1 MRNTR
6 FSDSIA
12 MIATVLFGG
21 LLGGLS
27 SLPAQAQ
34 WNNYGYNGTLVRCE
48 SRDGRT
54 ERCSTNG
61 GDAQLVRQFSDTA
74 CIRGRTWGSDSRGIW
89 VSSGCRAEFRVETGY
104 GYGDDGYAYGGG
116 SGYGNSYGN
125 SYGYASDGTFRCE
138 SRDGRT
144 ERCGNGGRAEFVRQL
159 SNSPCIRGQT
169 WGSDSRGVWVSGG
182 CRALF
187 RTGYGNGNGYGN
199 GGYGG
204 SDLVRCESRDNRSHS
219 CNMSVGRN
227 GEIRL
232 LRQLSDKPCVEGR
245 TWGQSRSGVWVTQ
258 GCRAEFVVS
267 RRGSRSGDGWDRP
280 PGDLGDSRPPGG

>member
-245 TWGQSRSGVWVTQ
+245 TWGQSRSG
-258 GCRAEFVVS
+258 
-267 RRGSRSGDGWDRP
+267 DGWDRP

>member
-1 MRNTR
+1 MRNT
-6 FSDSIA
+6 
-12 MIATVLFGG
+12 MVLIATVLF
-21 LLGGLS
+21 GGLS

-54 ERCSTNG
+54 ERCSTGG
-61 GDAQLVRQFSDTA
+61 GDTQLVRQFSDNA
-74 CIRGRTWGSDSRGIW
+74 CIRNRTWGTDSRGIW
-89 VSSGCRAEFRVETGY
+89 VSSGCRAEFRVERGY
-104 GYGDDGYAYGGG
+104 GYDDDYGYGGNSG
-116 SGYGNSYGN
+116 YNNGYGNG
-125 SYGYASDGTFRCE
+125 YGYASDGTFRCE
-138 SRDGRT
+138 SRDNRT
-144 ERCGNGGRAEFVRQL
+144 TRCGNGGRAEFVRQL

-187 RTGYGNGNGYGN
+187 RTGYGNYGN
-199 GGYGG
+199 SGYGG
-204 SDLVRCESRDNRSHS
+204 NNLVRCESRDNRSRS

-227 GEIRL
+227 GEIRM

-245 TWGQSRSGVWVTQ
+245 TWGQTRSGVWVTQ

-280 PGDLGDSRPPGG
+280 PGDLGDNRPPGG

>member
-1 MRNTR
+1 MVL
-6 FSDSIA
+6 
-12 MIATVLFGG
+12 IATVLF
-21 LLGGLS
+21 GGLS

-54 ERCSTNG
+54 ERCSTGG
-61 GDAQLVRQFSDTA
+61 GDTQLVRQFSDNA
-74 CIRGRTWGSDSRGIW
+74 CIRNRTWGTDSRGIW
-89 VSSGCRAEFRVETGY
+89 VSSGCRAEFRVERGY
-104 GYGDDGYAYGGG
+104 GYDDDYGYGGNSG
-116 SGYGNSYGN
+116 YNNGYGNG
-125 SYGYASDGTFRCE
+125 YGYASDGTFRCE
-138 SRDGRT
+138 SRDNRT
-144 ERCGNGGRAEFVRQL
+144 TRCGNGRRAEFVRQL

-187 RTGYGNGNGYGN
+187 RTGYGNSGYGN

-204 SDLVRCESRDNRSHS
+204 SDLVRCESRDNRSRS

-245 TWGQSRSGVWVTQ
+245 TWGQTRSGVWVTQ

-280 PGDLGDSRPPGG
+280 PGDLGDNRPPGG

>member
-1 MRNTR
+1 MRNT
-6 FSDSIA
+6 
-12 MIATVLFGG
+12 MVLIATVLF
-21 LLGGLS
+21 GGLS

-54 ERCSTNG
+54 ERCSTGG
-61 GDAQLVRQFSDTA
+61 GDTQLVRQFSDNA
-74 CIRGRTWGSDSRGIW
+74 CIRNRTWGTDSRGIW
-89 VSSGCRAEFRVETGY
+89 VSSGCRAEFRVERGY
-104 GYGDDGYAYGGG
+104 GYDDDYGYGGNSG
-116 SGYGNSYGN
+116 YNNGYGNG
-125 SYGYASDGTFRCE
+125 YGYASDGTFRCE
-138 SRDGRT
+138 SRDNRT
-144 ERCGNGGRAEFVRQL
+144 TRCGNGGRAEFVRQL
-159 SNSPCIRGQT
+159 SNSPCVRGQT

-187 RTGYGNGNGYGN
+187 RTGYGNYGN
-199 GGYGG
+199 SGYGG
-204 SDLVRCESRDNRSHS
+204 SDLVRCESRDNRSRS

-227 GEIRL
+227 GEIRM

-245 TWGQSRSGVWVTQ
+245 TWGQTRSGVWVTQ

-280 PGDLGDSRPPGG
+280 PGDLGDNRPPGG

>member
-1 MRNTR
+1 MRNT
-6 FSDSIA
+6 
-12 MIATVLFGG
+12 MVLIATVLF
-21 LLGGLS
+21 GGLS

-54 ERCSTNG
+54 ERCSTGG
-61 GDAQLVRQFSDTA
+61 GDTQLVRQLSDNA
-74 CIRGRTWGSDSRGIW
+74 CIRNRTWGTDSRGIW
-89 VSSGCRAEFRVETGY
+89 VSSGCRAEFRVERGY
-104 GYGDDGYAYGGG
+104 GYDDDYGYGGNSG
-116 SGYGNSYGN
+116 YSNGYGNG
-125 SYGYASDGTFRCE
+125 YGYASDGTFRCE
-138 SRDGRT
+138 SRDNRT
-144 ERCGNGGRAEFVRQL
+144 TRCGNGGRAEFVRQL

-187 RTGYGNGNGYGN
+187 RTGYGNYGN
-199 GGYGG
+199 SGYGG
-204 SDLVRCESRDNRSHS
+204 NNLVRCESRDNRSRS

-227 GEIRL
+227 GDIRL

-245 TWGQSRSGVWVTQ
+245 TWGQTRSGVWVTQ

-280 PGDLGDSRPPGG
+280 PGDLGDNRPPGG

>member
-1 MRNTR
+1 MRNT
-6 FSDSIA
+6 
-12 MIATVLFGG
+12 MVLIATV

-27 SLPAQAQ
+27 SLPAHAQ
-34 WNNYGYNGTLVRCE
+34 WNNYGYNGTVVRCE

-54 ERCSTNG
+54 ERCSTGG
-61 GDAQLVRQFSDTA
+61 GDTQLVRQFSDNA
-74 CIRGRTWGSDSRGIW
+74 CIRNRTWGTDSRGIW
-89 VSSGCRAEFRVETGY
+89 VSSGCRAEFRVERGY
-104 GYGDDGYAYGGG
+104 GYHDDDYGYGGNSG
-116 SGYGNSYGN
+116 YNSGYGNG
-125 SYGYASDGTFRCE
+125 YGYASDGTFRCE
-138 SRDGRT
+138 SRDNRT
-144 ERCGNGGRAEFVRQL
+144 TRCGSGGRAEFVRQL

-187 RTGYGNGNGYGN
+187 RTGYGNGGYGN

-204 SDLVRCESRDNRSHS
+204 SDLVRCESRDNRSRS

-245 TWGQSRSGVWVTQ
+245 TWGQTRSGVWVTQ

-280 PGDLGDSRPPGG
+280 PGDLGDDRPPGG